1 MNTKEYIKRYALFI
15 SGLFFIALGIAYTKT
30 ARLGVSPVSA
40 IANVLSLKFT
50 TVSIGKWLILN
61 NCILLTG
68 QILLLLK
75 NFKPIQLLQL
85 PLSLLFGAFTD
96 IGMKIA
102 ALITV
107 DSYLIQL
114 SYVLIGVMLLSVG
127 ITLSVIADVIMNSA
141 EAFVKALSDTSKKN
155 FGDIKVGFDITYV
168 LLSVILSLILFGR
181 IEGTREGTLIAAVG
195 TGFIVKFLKNI
206 FTRPLNRFLSDK
218 KQEVP
223 LNK

>member
-61 NCILLTG
+61 NCILITG
-68 QILLLLK
+68 QILLLRK

-141 EAFVKALSDTSKKN
+141 EAFVKALSVTSKKN

>member
-68 QILLLLK
+68 QILLLRK